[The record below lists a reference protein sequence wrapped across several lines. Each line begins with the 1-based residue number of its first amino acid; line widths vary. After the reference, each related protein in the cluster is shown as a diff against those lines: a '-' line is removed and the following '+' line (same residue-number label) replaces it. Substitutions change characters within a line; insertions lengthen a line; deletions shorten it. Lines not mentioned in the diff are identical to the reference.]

1 MTWRIPRAAVNHGT
15 PCSPPGGPLSRGSL
29 GDVSTSNLSSLSAYD
44 RAAWDEIQDW
54 KNAKSGRSLI
64 PARPRQAIAHA
75 GKAAARI
82 AGDLPGADTI
92 AGTLQRAVEGAF
104 TTVDRIS
111 VASVRRSAIIKR
123 FARAGHDVVDL
134 TDIRKLDLRTVDRLR
149 PRVDMRYMI
158 GLAAEGA
165 GAGAAMTGAEA
176 LTAGGT
182 VLGVGAGAAP
192 GAGLL
197 ITITVADAVA
207 VVSACSRV
215 AAEIGAYYG
224 YDAELPQERIYS
236 MGVLGVAMA
245 ETEAAKAAAFQE
257 LNKVVQALAR
267 KKSWKELDSLVVT
280 KVIKKVMS
288 KYTER
293 MTQRKLGQAVP
304 VLGIIMGASLNAKTL
319 SDVAKAANYVYR
331 ERFIA
336 DKYSLATSNPAAEGG
351 TLDIVTIID
360 DELADNADVVD
371 AEIVED
377 LPPPAASAV

>member
-1 MTWRIPRAAVNHGT
+1 MSAPD
-15 PCSPPGGPLSRGSL
+15 LSL
-29 GDVSTSNLSSLSAYD
+29 LSSYD
-44 RAAWDEIQDW
+44 RAAWDEIQQW
-54 KNAKSGRSLI
+54 KNEKSSRYLVL
-64 PARPRQAIAHA
+64 ARPKQAMARA
-75 GKAAARI
+75 GKAAARKT
-82 AGDLPGADTI
+82 GDVPGASAI
-92 AGTLQRAVEGAF
+92 AGTLQRALEGAF
-104 TTVDRIS
+104 ATVDRVS

-134 TDIRKLDLRTVDRLR
+134 SDIRRLDLRTVDRVR
-149 PRVDMRYMI
+149 PRVDLRYML
-158 GLAAEGA
+158 GSAAEGA

-197 ITITVADAVA
+197 ITVTVADAVA
-207 VVSACSRV
+207 VVGACSRV

-245 ETEAAKAAAFQE
+245 ETETAKAAAFQE

-267 KKSWKELDSLVVT
+267 RKSWKELDSLVMT
-280 KVIKKVMS
+280 KVIKRVMGR
-288 KYTER
+288 YAER

-304 VLGIIMGASLNAKTL
+304 VVGIFVGAGLNAKTL
-319 SDVAKAANYVYR
+319 NDVAKAANYVYR

-336 DKYSLATSNPAAEGG
+336 DKYNLSTAVPAEASSSG
-351 TLDIVTIID
+351 LDIVAIVD
-360 DELADNADVVD
+360 DELAVDADVVD
-371 AEIVED
+371 AEIVEETSEGSQR
-377 LPPPAASAV
+377 A